1 MSLLQ
6 VAKRI
11 GGAGVT
17 ALLLSGPVLAA
28 DDPEVSQLRNDI
40 RTLEREVRELSR
52 RVDQMQQGSGASAT
66 GAPVTRLSTVP
77 DPDPSAWIAPEKWDR
92 VRSGMTAQQVI
103 LVLGTPVSMRSDGSP
118 TTQTLFYTLPI
129 GDGGFL
135 TGTVR
140 LKDDKV
146 LEVRKPVLK

>member
-1 MSLLQ
+1 MSLLH
-6 VAKRI
+6 VAKQI
-11 GGAGVT
+11 GSAVV
-17 ALLLSGPVLAA
+17 AAVLLTGPAQAA
-28 DDPEVSQLRNDI
+28 DDPGVSQLRNDI

-52 RVDQMQQGSGASAT
+52 RVDQLQQGNSASAT
-66 GAPVTRLSTVP
+66 GAPVTRRSTAP

-103 LVLGTPVSMRSDGSP
+103 LVLGTPVSMRSDGNP